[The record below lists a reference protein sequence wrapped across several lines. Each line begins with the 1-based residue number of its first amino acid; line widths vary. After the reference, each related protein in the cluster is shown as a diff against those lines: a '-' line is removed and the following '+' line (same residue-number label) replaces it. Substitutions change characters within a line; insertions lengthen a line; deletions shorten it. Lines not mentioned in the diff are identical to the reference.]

1 MPVTVSYDLTNASAN
16 QRNYVRSMFERF
28 GWRRL
33 GGSVFRYSGRK
44 IGNVSQEDWL
54 NDVAPAVMFF
64 RSYVLRNTIKVKSF
78 TLDAMSVSRVDYSST
93 PHFGRRPKRGIDL
106 SLKKPTNPQSSEKK
120 LRDFIDAGIT
130 AA

>member
-1 MPVTVSYDLTNASAN
+1 
-16 QRNYVRSMFERF
+16 MFERF

-44 IGNVSQEDWL
+44 IAGVLQEDWL

-78 TLDAMSVSRVDYSST
+78 TLDAMSVSRVDYSGS
-93 PHFGRRPKRGIDL
+93 PHFGRRPKRGTHL
-106 SLKKPTNPQSSEKK
+106 SLMKPTNSQSSKKK
-120 LRDFIDAGIT
+120 LRDFVDAGI
-130 AA
+130 AAA